1 MVKGMKKN
9 EKCFYCDGTGK
20 IQYRDNP
27 EVYTCT
33 VCNGSGISY
42 FSRYKNRYKGTNKC
56 KYCGRNC
63 NGYACKSCLDA
74 FESNRGG
81 EE

>member
-1 MVKGMKKN
+1 MVEGMKKN

-20 IQYRDNP
+20 IQYRDNS

-56 KYCGRNC
+56 KYCGRLC
-63 NGYACKSCLDA
+63 FGYACNSCQNT
-74 FESNRGG
+74 FES
-81 EE
+81 EKEQE

>member
-1 MVKGMKKN
+1 MKQD

-20 IQYRDNP
+20 IQYRNNP
-27 EVYTCT
+27 ESRVCS
-33 VCNGSGISY
+33 VCNGSGVSY
-42 FSRYKNRYKGTNKC
+42 LKRYKKRIQGNNKC

-63 NGYACKSCLDA
+63 TGYACQSCLNT
-74 FESNRGG
+74 FEKENNTEV